1 MARAAVIQSFY
12 ASSIYQKFRSNIIL
26 ERCVPV
32 DVDGVLVS
40 GLICERCNKLLAS
53 KGDVTL
59 HHTCELTVHNVSDAM
74 ISLNPDKV
82 ELICR
87 DCHDIE
93 HERFG
98 RSKGKQ
104 VFIVYGPPC
113 SGKGDYVYQ
122 NKKRND
128 LIVCLDS
135 LFEAITGLPRY
146 DKPDNMLSNVRGVY
160 NLLIDQVKTR
170 YGRWQTAWIVGGFAD
185 KYKREKLADDLG
197 AELVYCECNEDDARS
212 RILNDDRRRN
222 MEIEYNKY
230 IDDWFNK
237 YRE

>member
-12 ASSIYQKFRSNIIL
+12 ASMAWQKFRANIIL
-26 ERCVPV
+26 ER
-32 DVDGVLVS
+32 
-40 GLICERCNKLLAS
+40 GLICERCHKLIAS
-53 KGDVTL
+53 KGDATL
-59 HHTCELTVHNVSDAM
+59 HHTCELTVHNVYDAM
-74 ISLNPDKV
+74 IALNPDKV

-87 DCHDIE
+87 DCHDVE
-93 HERFG
+93 HARFG
-98 RSKGKQ
+98 IGKGKQ
-104 VFIVYGPPC
+104 VLIVYGPPC

-146 DKPDNMLSNVRGVY
+146 DKPDNMLTNVRGVY

-185 KYKREKLADDLG
+185 KYKREKLAEDLG
-197 AELVYCECNEDDARS
+197 AELVYCECNKDDAKS
-212 RILNDDRRRN
+212 RILDDERRRN

-230 IDDWFNK
+230 IDDWFDR
-237 YRE
+237 YSE